1 MQTVIRGASQL
12 KVTRSRMAPGSS
24 AGTGGR
30 WTSRPPAEAVQPPY
44 HLFRRGIEAG
54 LLPYAAAHHIGVL
67 ACGPLAR
74 GLLGG
79 TITEATTFGPG
90 DWRSHSPAFTGP
102 GFGRN
107 LEVVAALSRFA
118 ADRGATIA
126 QLAVAWVLAH
136 PAVQVAIVGA
146 HPTSSAGKRRSP
158 RSGAEPGRPGRN
170 RQHHGRRG
178 AARRPLSGRHDMT
191 TIQPLRAA
199 RRPGEQPC
207 PHRPRCPSA
216 LAHDRSGARTM
227 ASHPEQGWS
236 LLCNGV
242 VIFDD
247 GGALLPGGRA
257 VPPPPARARTV
268 APAA

>member
-1 MQTVIRGASQL
+1 MQTVTRGARQL
-12 KVTRSRMAPGSS
+12 QVTRSRMAPGSS

-30 WTSRPPAEAVQPPY
+30 WTSRLPVEAVQPPY
-44 HLFRRGIEAG
+44 HLFRRGIKAG
-54 LLPYAAAHHIGVL
+54 LLPYAAVHHIDVLAYGQL
-67 ACGPLAR
+67 ACGLP
-74 GLLGG
+74 GG

-90 DWRSHSPAFTGP
+90 HWRSHSPAFTGP

-107 LEVVAALSRFA
+107 PEVVAALGRFA
-118 ADRGATIA
+118 ADRGATI
-126 QLAVAWVLAH
+126 
-136 PAVQVAIVGA
+136 
-146 HPTSSAGKRRSP
+146 
-158 RSGAEPGRPGRN
+158 AEPGRPGRN

-178 AARRPLSGRHDMT
+178 AARRPFCGRHDMT

-257 VPPPPARARTV
+257 VPPPPARARAA